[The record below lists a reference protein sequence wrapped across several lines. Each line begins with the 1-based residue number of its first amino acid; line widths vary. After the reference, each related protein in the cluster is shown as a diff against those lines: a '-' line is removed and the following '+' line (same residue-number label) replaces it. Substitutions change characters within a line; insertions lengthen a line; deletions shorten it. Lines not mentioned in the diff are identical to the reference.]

1 MIRILSN
8 RALLALMLGH
18 FTNDML
24 GGVLT
29 LFLPVAK
36 TQFDLANSEVG
47 LIALAYAGASS
58 LSQPVFGWFTDRN
71 LRRWVPSLVLLWG
84 GTFASLYGVAS
95 SYEMLLVFAALAGLA
110 SGAYHPIGAS
120 SAAAVVGS
128 HIRNRALSVYTVGG
142 TSGYALGPLV
152 GVALLATFGPRGTLG
167 LVFIAASVSLLLFR
181 EMSNVL
187 GRREFGQESAKT
199 AEVHT
204 AVPYAALV
212 RIIGTVMLRSWV
224 FLSLLQFVPIWYDDL
239 GYHRALYGPLVTVV
253 ILSGAAGTL
262 IGGAM
267 ADRIGGRRVLI
278 ASLTLSVPPLLLFI
292 AFPGPWAF
300 LAGAAFGLIADSS
313 LSVTLVAAQRLL
325 PGRTG
330 VASGIILG
338 LGFVT
343 GGIGVPVTGRLA
355 DAVGIAPAL
364 SSLAAVALL
373 ATVVAFTIPRF
384 VFDDDH
390 EPSSGPD
397 AVLQDPLDIAGLP
410 PSPRQAGGSVG

>member
-1 MIRILSN
+1 MITTLRN

-24 GGVLT
+24 GGLLT

-36 TQFDLANSEVG
+36 SRFALDNSEVG
-47 LIALAYAGASS
+47 LVALAYAAASS
-58 LSQPVFGWFTDRN
+58 LSQPIFGWFTDRS
-71 LRRWVPSLVLLWG
+71 LRRWIPAVVLLWG

-95 SYEMLLVFAALAGLA
+95 SYAMLLLFAALAGLA

-120 SAAAVVGS
+120 SAAAVVDPRT
-128 HIRNRALSVYTVGG
+128 RNRALSVYTVGG

-152 GVALLATFGPRGTLG
+152 GVALLAMFGPSGTL
-167 LVFIAASVSLLLFR
+167 LMLPVAAVISVLLFR

-187 GRREFGQESAKT
+187 GRVQTGRTASA
-199 AEVHT
+199 AAGPSP
-204 AVPYAALV
+204 AVPYGALARV
-212 RIIGTVMLRSWV
+212 IGTVMLRSWV
-224 FLSLLQFVPIWYDDL
+224 FLSLLQFVPVWYDEL
-239 GYHRALYGPLVTVV
+239 GYSRSLYGPLVTTV
-253 ILSGAAGTL
+253 ILAGAAGTL

-267 ADRIGGRRVLI
+267 ADRIGGRRVLL
-278 ASLTLSVPPLLLFI
+278 ASLTLSIPPLLMFV
-292 AFPGPWAF
+292 AVPGPWAF

-343 GGIGVPVTGRLA
+343 GGIGVPVTGRIA
-355 DAVGIAPAL
+355 DAIGIAPAL
-364 SSLAAVALL
+364 TTLAGVAVLATGVAL
-373 ATVVAFTIPRF
+373 TIPRV
-384 VFDDDH
+384 VF
-390 EPSSGPD
+390 EPDSLTEAASNTDESDTVRGPTVRS
-397 AVLQDPLDIAGLP
+397 A
-410 PSPRQAGGSVG
+410 SKAGG